1 MSITSVKSAA
11 VLLYL
16 AVTVAHNIISF
27 DGMTGTKTQ
36 CALKS
41 IDIAIEKRDCNIFST
56 ARESVFNAC
65 IYVENQWNQD
75 SDFKKT
81 SCYNMMT
88 DVSLW
93 IREKFSNPDLSNSY
107 SISETIKSAN
117 KYLSPEALW
126 DFQGIENDV
135 SVWKLNPKSIPL
147 RQEDRQWPCVK
158 SSTIIKIDAKSL
170 VEYLMDS
177 TKVTEYNKYCAGR
190 ADIEK
195 ISKRSKIV
203 WNRTCIPLAIKS
215 YDFCTLMHYY
225 VKPPI
230 NEIVLVSKGVQ
241 HPSVPISRDYSRSES
256 IMGLNILR
264 SIPANNKRG
273 TGSFTEITCISHV
286 KYGGTLPYIIHKS
299 LFRGATKYLYN
310 LKEKI
315 HSKL

>member
-1 MSITSVKSAA
+1 MQSVA
-11 VLLYL
+11 LLFYL
-16 AVTVAHNIISF
+16 AITVAHNVILF
-27 DGMTGTKTQ
+27 DSMSGIKMQ

-41 IDIAIEKRDCNIFST
+41 MDDAVEKWGFNIFST
-56 ARESVFNAC
+56 ARESISSAC
-65 IYVENQWNQD
+65 AYVENQWKED
-75 SDFKKT
+75 GDFKRT
-81 SCYNMMT
+81 SCNNMMT

-93 IREKFSNPDLSNSY
+93 LRRKFSNADPSCTY
-107 SISETIKSAN
+107 SISETIRAAN
-117 KYLSPEALW
+117 NYLSPDALW
-126 DFQGIENDV
+126 EFQGVENEV
-135 SVWKLNPKSIPL
+135 SVWKLNPSSISL
-147 RQEDRQWPCVK
+147 RREDRQWPCVK
-158 SSTIIKIDAKSL
+158 STTIIKIDAKTL

-225 VKPPI
+225 VKPPK
-230 NEIVLVSKGVQ
+230 NDIVLVSKGVQ

-264 SIPANNKRG
+264 SIPANKKCG
-273 TGSFTEITCISHV
+273 LGSSTEITCISHV

-299 LFRGATKYLYN
+299 LFRGATKYLHN

-315 HSKL
+315 HSKS

>member
-1 MSITSVKSAA
+1 MP
-11 VLLYL
+11 LCL
-16 AVTVAHNIISF
+16 AMTVAHNVILF
-27 DGMTGTKTQ
+27 DSMPGTKPQ
-36 CALKS
+36 CALKCKDVP
-41 IDIAIEKRDCNIFST
+41 IKKWHFGVFLT
-56 ARESVFNAC
+56 ARESIINAC
-65 IYVENQWNQD
+65 SHVEKQWNQD
-75 SDFKKT
+75 TDFKKT
-81 SCYNMMT
+81 SCSNMMT

-93 IREKFSNPDLSNSY
+93 VRRKFSNADLSCSY

-117 KYLSPEALW
+117 KYLSTDAQW
-126 DFQGIENDV
+126 DFQGVENEV
-135 SVWKLNPKSIPL
+135 SVWKLNPTSISL
-147 RQEDRQWPCVK
+147 RKEDRQWPCVK

-177 TKVTEYNKYCAGR
+177 SKVTEYNKYCAGR
-190 ADIEK
+190 ADVEK

-225 VKPPI
+225 TTQPL
-230 NEIVLVSKGVQ
+230 NDIVLVSKGVQ
-241 HPSVPISRDYSRSES
+241 HPLVPVSRDYSRSES

-264 SIPANNKRG
+264 SIPANKKRG
-273 TGSFTEITCISHV
+273 KGTFTEITCISHV

-299 LFRGATKYLYN
+299 LFRGATKYLHN